1 MEAMLKATEVA
12 QLMGCSKEYVTRMAR
27 EGRLQHE
34 KTLNERNRPLLL
46 FPVSGL
52 EPQLQQRYYAQL
64 KSSLPAVKLPQGA
77 GPKQKAARAFDQY
90 SAEEREEIAWWLKT
104 VDEWQTYRAKYP
116 GTKAKADEKFIALCA
131 KIDPER
137 EFSIDRKSVV

>member
-1 MEAMLKATEVA
+1 MEAMLKAAEVA

-52 EPQLQQRYYAQL
+52 EPQLQERYYAQL
-64 KSSLPAVKLPQGA
+64 KASLPAVELPQGT
-77 GPKQKAARAFDQY
+77 GPKRKSAKAFDHY

-104 VDEWQTYRAKYP
+104 VEEWQSYAPSKSKSWMPIT
-116 GTKAKADEKFIALCA
+116 
-131 KIDPER
+131 
-137 EFSIDRKSVV
+137 DRSLKGRGHRPSL